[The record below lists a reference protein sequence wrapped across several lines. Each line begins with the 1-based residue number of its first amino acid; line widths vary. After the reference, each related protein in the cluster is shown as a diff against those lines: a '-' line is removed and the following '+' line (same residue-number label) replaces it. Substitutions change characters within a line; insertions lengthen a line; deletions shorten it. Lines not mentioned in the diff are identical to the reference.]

1 MATQLLIMLAG
12 IEVATSVLDCKDLRL
27 GKEAILIGV
36 KWNCRLDKPTQ
47 SNLSLTGQMKSLLE
61 TSLSLPT
68 AWEVTLSLSKEPMVL
83 PLTLCLSSNAQEKE
97 SKSQIQLQLMAMLT
111 VTLTVTP
118 MAMLMA
124 TPMAMLMVTP
134 TAIKAIM
141 TASSV
146 TTPLQ
151 NSITWSKITN
161 SPTTLVLA
169 DLGMNLL
176 MTTRR

>member
-1 MATQLLIMLAG
+1 MLMATQLIITLAG
-12 IEVATSVLDCKDLRL
+12 IEVVTSVIHSKDLRL

-47 SNLSLTGQMKSLLE
+47 SSLSLSGQMKSLLE

-97 SKSQIQLQLMAMLT
+97 SSSQIQLQLQLQLTVTPMAMLMA
-111 VTLTVTP
+111 TLTVTP

-124 TPMAMLMVTP
+124 TP

-141 TASSV
+141 TASS
-146 TTPLQ
+146 TTTSLQ
-151 NSITWSKITN
+151 NSMTWSTHTN
-161 SPTTLVLA
+161 KVITLVLA
-169 DLGMNLL
+169 DLGINLL
-176 MTTRR
+176 MT

>member
-1 MATQLLIMLAG
+1 MLMATQLIITLAG
-12 IEVATSVLDCKDLRL
+12 IEVVTSVIHSKDLRL

-47 SNLSLTGQMKSLLE
+47 SSLSLSGQMKSLLE

-97 SKSQIQLQLMAMLT
+97 SSSQIQLQLQLTVTPMAMLMA
-111 VTLTVTP
+111 TLTVTP

-124 TPMAMLMVTP
+124 TP

-141 TASSV
+141 TASS
-146 TTPLQ
+146 TTTSLQ
-151 NSITWSKITN
+151 NSMTWSTHTN
-161 SPTTLVLA
+161 KVITLVLA
-169 DLGMNLL
+169 DLGINLL
-176 MTTRR
+176 MT